1 MRLIS
6 PGDRDRN
13 NRLEHPH
20 HLRGIERPAL
30 EGPAAAEFLTPEI
43 TSDPGH
49 SGATVPDFHRVPRTA
64 TLMRGTLLIWR
75 IGAGDCDTIMST
87 MSPVQNR
94 SDLTSARGERR
105 RPRLRIE
112 FSSMPRRRS
121 APLREGA
128 GDVELSMER
137 VSAAL
142 TSEAAIGALG
152 GRGSEPDR
160 AAPFERRLGDA
171 LDADLDTLGTRLKK
185 TARSREALLRSMLD
199 AALDPATWRAIA
211 EDVGRCPTVSVL
223 LYLPGSLARATRAQ
237 PLDDVDVTVVFRG
250 LPRAGE
256 DIDRLADAMT
266 PPIPVPTAP
275 VVLQARRNAVA
286 RTELMNEFGVL
297 TSAQVAE
304 LAGSEAK
311 NTSALAGRWR
321 REGRLIAVDHQG
333 TTYYPG
339 FQLDP
344 EGRPR
349 PVVADVL
356 SHLSQ
361 LDTTP
366 WQQALWFMAA
376 NGWLDGRR
384 PVDLLDDQPG
394 AVVSA
399 AEAAVREPVG

>member
-1 MRLIS
+1 
-6 PGDRDRN
+6 
-13 NRLEHPH
+13 
-20 HLRGIERPAL
+20 
-30 EGPAAAEFLTPEI
+30 
-43 TSDPGH
+43 
-49 SGATVPDFHRVPRTA
+49 
-64 TLMRGTLLIWR
+64 
-75 IGAGDCDTIMST
+75 
-87 MSPVQNR
+87 
-94 SDLTSARGERR
+94 
-105 RPRLRIE
+105 
-112 FSSMPRRRS
+112 
-121 APLREGA
+121 
-128 GDVELSMER
+128 
-137 VSAAL
+137 
-142 TSEAAIGALG
+142 
-152 GRGSEPDR
+152 
-160 AAPFERRLGDA
+160 
-171 LDADLDTLGTRLKK
+171 
-185 TARSREALLRSMLD
+185 
-199 AALDPATWRAIA
+199 
-211 EDVGRCPTVSVL
+211 
-223 LYLPGSLARATRAQ
+223 
-237 PLDDVDVTVVFRG
+237 
-250 LPRAGE
+250 
-256 DIDRLADAMT
+256 MT

-275 VVLQARRNAVA
+275 VVLQARRNAEA
-286 RTELMNEFGVL
+286 RTQLMNEFGAL

-356 SHLSQ
+356 NHLSR
-361 LDTTP
+361 LHTTP

>member
-1 MRLIS
+1 
-6 PGDRDRN
+6 
-13 NRLEHPH
+13 
-20 HLRGIERPAL
+20 
-30 EGPAAAEFLTPEI
+30 
-43 TSDPGH
+43 
-49 SGATVPDFHRVPRTA
+49 
-64 TLMRGTLLIWR
+64 
-75 IGAGDCDTIMST
+75 
-87 MSPVQNR
+87 
-94 SDLTSARGERR
+94 
-105 RPRLRIE
+105 
-112 FSSMPRRRS
+112 
-121 APLREGA
+121 
-128 GDVELSMER
+128 MER

-142 TSEAAIGALG
+142 TSEAASGGLG
-152 GRGSEPDR
+152 GSGSE
-160 AAPFERRLGDA
+160 PFERRLGDA

-185 TARSREALLRSMLD
+185 TARSREALLGSMLD
-199 AALDPATWRAIA
+199 AVLDPATWRAVA
-211 EDVGRCPTVSVL
+211 KDVGQRPTVSVL
-223 LYLPGSLARATRAQ
+223 LYLPGSLARGTRTQ
-237 PLDDVDVTVVFRG
+237 PVHDVDVTVVFRG

-256 DIDRLADAMT
+256 DVDLLAEAMT
-266 PPIPVPTAP
+266 PDLAVPTPP
-275 VVLQARRNAVA
+275 VVLQARRNAEA
-286 RTELMNEFGVL
+286 RTQLLNEFGAL
-297 TSAQVAE
+297 TAAQVAE

-333 TTYYPG
+333 TVYYPG

-349 PVVADVL
+349 AVVAEVL
-356 SHLSQ
+356 NHLDQ

>member
-1 MRLIS
+1 M
-6 PGDRDRN
+6 
-13 NRLEHPH
+13 
-20 HLRGIERPAL
+20 
-30 EGPAAAEFLTPEI
+30 
-43 TSDPGH
+43 
-49 SGATVPDFHRVPRTA
+49 
-64 TLMRGTLLIWR
+64 
-75 IGAGDCDTIMST
+75 
-87 MSPVQNR
+87 
-94 SDLTSARGERR
+94 
-105 RPRLRIE
+105 
-112 FSSMPRRRS
+112 
-121 APLREGA
+121 PLREGT
-128 GDVELSMER
+128 GDVELFMER

-142 TSEAAIGALG
+142 TSEAASGALG
-152 GRGSEPDR
+152 GSGSES
-160 AAPFERRLGDA
+160 FERRLGVA

-185 TARSREALLRSMLD
+185 TARSREALLTSMLD
-199 AALDPATWRAIA
+199 AALDPATSRAVA
-211 EDVGRCPTVSVL
+211 EDVGQRPTVSVL
-223 LYLPGSLARATRAQ
+223 LCLPVSLAEATRAQ
-237 PLDDVDVTVVFRG
+237 HVHDVDVTVVFRG

-256 DIDRLADAMT
+256 DIDVLADAMT

-275 VVLQARRNAVA
+275 VVLQARRNAEA
-286 RTELMNEFGVL
+286 RTQLLNEFGAL

-333 TTYYPG
+333 TIYYPG
-339 FQLDP
+339 FQLDA

-349 PVVADVL
+349 AVVAEVL
-356 SHLSQ
+356 NHLDQ

-384 PVDLLDDQPG
+384 PVDLVDDQPG

>member
-1 MRLIS
+1 M
-6 PGDRDRN
+6 
-13 NRLEHPH
+13 
-20 HLRGIERPAL
+20 
-30 EGPAAAEFLTPEI
+30 
-43 TSDPGH
+43 
-49 SGATVPDFHRVPRTA
+49 
-64 TLMRGTLLIWR
+64 
-75 IGAGDCDTIMST
+75 
-87 MSPVQNR
+87 
-94 SDLTSARGERR
+94 
-105 RPRLRIE
+105 
-112 FSSMPRRRS
+112 
-121 APLREGA
+121 PLREGT
-128 GDVELSMER
+128 GDVELFMER

-142 TSEAAIGALG
+142 TSEAAIGPLG
-152 GRGSEPDR
+152 GSDPDR
-160 AAPFERRLGDA
+160 AAPFEQRLGDA

-199 AALDPATWRAIA
+199 PATWRAVA
-211 EDVGRCPTVSVL
+211 EDVGQCPTVSVL
-223 LYLPGSLARATRAQ
+223 LYLPGSPAGATRTQ
-237 PLDDVDVTVVFRG
+237 PVHDVDVTVVFRG

-256 DIDRLADAMT
+256 DIDVLADAMT

-275 VVLQARRNAVA
+275 VVLQARRNAEA
-286 RTELMNEFGVL
+286 RTQLLNEFGAL

-333 TTYYPG
+333 TIYYPG
-339 FQLDP
+339 FQLDA

-349 PVVADVL
+349 AVVAEVL
-356 SHLSQ
+356 NHLNQ

-384 PVDLLDDQPG
+384 PVDLVDDQPG

>member
-1 MRLIS
+1 
-6 PGDRDRN
+6 
-13 NRLEHPH
+13 
-20 HLRGIERPAL
+20 
-30 EGPAAAEFLTPEI
+30 
-43 TSDPGH
+43 
-49 SGATVPDFHRVPRTA
+49 
-64 TLMRGTLLIWR
+64 
-75 IGAGDCDTIMST
+75 
-87 MSPVQNR
+87 
-94 SDLTSARGERR
+94 
-105 RPRLRIE
+105 
-112 FSSMPRRRS
+112 MPRRRS
-121 APLREGA
+121 VPLRGGA
-128 GDVELSMER
+128 GDVELFMER

-142 TSEAAIGALG
+142 TSEAAIGPLG
-152 GRGSEPDR
+152 GSDPDR
-160 AAPFERRLGDA
+160 AAPFEQRLGDA

-199 AALDPATWRAIA
+199 AALDPATWRAVA
-211 EDVGRCPTVSVL
+211 EDVGQCPTVSVL
-223 LYLPGSLARATRAQ
+223 LYLPGSPAGATRTQ
-237 PLDDVDVTVVFRG
+237 PVHDVDVTVVFRG

-256 DIDRLADAMT
+256 DVDLLAEAMT
-266 PPIPVPTAP
+266 PDLAVPTPP
-275 VVLQARRNAVA
+275 VVLQARRNAEA
-286 RTELMNEFGVL
+286 RTQLLNEFGAL

-333 TTYYPG
+333 TIYYPG
-339 FQLDP
+339 FQLDA

-349 PVVADVL
+349 AVVAEVL
-356 SHLSQ
+356 NHLNQ

-384 PVDLLDDQPG
+384 PVDLVDDQPG